1 MRWLDHITRSL
12 VWRPSGCLPSLA
24 GLEPSHGLL
33 AKWDVTAQVMGLAA
47 GDRSL
52 MVAELAGGKVI
63 GDLRLAV
70 TRDDVVLGGVQSIFD
85 SADPASHYALKRRRL
100 RLPRYRRGTAL
111 LLGVANGDNYYHW
124 MLDILPRWHLL
135 QVAGLPAYDFVLL
148 PARPMPFQEETLDRM
163 QIPAARRR
171 RCSKNIVHQFERLL
185 VPSMPF
191 PVEEVAPW
199 ACAWVRSL
207 FPEKGSGPEKLYLS
221 RGAGR
226 RRLAN
231 EAELEHALAARG
243 FAIVQVGGLTV
254 AEQARLLG
262 NARCVVAPHGAA
274 LTNLLFA
281 PRGARLLELFHP
293 EHKNRCYVNLA
304 AACGHHYDALDG
316 QTTNQPG
323 AENLEYRV
331 DVAAVLELVSQWG

>member
-12 VWRPSGCLPSLA
+12 VWRPAGCLPSLA
-24 GLEPSHGLL
+24 GLEPAHGLR
-33 AKWDVTAQVMGLAA
+33 AKWDVTAQVMGSAV

-52 MVAELAGGKVI
+52 TVVELAGGKMI
-63 GDLRLAV
+63 GDLRLAA

-85 SADPASHYALKRRRL
+85 SAEPASHYALKRRRL
-100 RLPRYRRGTAL
+100 RLPRYHRGTAL
-111 LLGVANGDNYYHW
+111 LLSVTNGDNYYHW
-124 MLDILPRWHLL
+124 MLDTLPRWHLL
-135 QVAGLPAYDFVLL
+135 QTAGLSVYDFVLL
-148 PARPMPFQEETLDRM
+148 PAGPMPFQEETLDRL

-171 RCSKNIVHQFERLL
+171 RCSKNVVHQFERLV

-231 EAELEHALAARG
+231 EAELEQALAARG
-243 FAIVQVGGLTV
+243 FAIINVAGMRV

-262 NARCVVAPHGAA
+262 NARCVVAPHGAV
-274 LTNLLFA
+274 LTNVLFA

-304 AACGHHYDALDG
+304 AACGHHYASLDG

-331 DVAAVLELVSQWG
+331 DVTAVLERLSKGW

>member
-111 LLGVANGDNYYHW
+111 LLGVANADNYYHW
-124 MLDILPRWHLL
+124 MLDSLPRWHLL
-135 QVAGLPAYDFVLL
+135 QTAGLPAYDYVLL
-148 PARPMPFQEETLDRM
+148 PARPVPFQEETLDRL
-163 QIPAARRR
+163 QVPAARRL
-171 RCSKNIVHQFERLL
+171 RCSKNAVHQFERLF

-191 PVEEVAPW
+191 PAEEVASW
-199 ACAWVRSL
+199 ACSWIRSL
-207 FPEKGSGPEKLYLS
+207 FPEKATGPEKLYLS

-231 EAELEHALAARG
+231 EAELEQALAARG
-243 FAIVQVGGLTV
+243 FAIVQIGGMTV
-254 AEQARLLG
+254 TEQARLLG

-274 LTNLLFA
+274 LANLMFA
-281 PRGARLLELFHP
+281 PRGAQLLELFHP

-304 AACGHHYDALDG
+304 AACGHDYASLDG
-316 QTTNQPG
+316 ETVHEPG
-323 AENLEYRV
+323 EKNLVYRV
-331 DVAAVLELVSQWG
+331 QVDEVVRMVSEAG